1 MRNNFQMEI
10 VVNGIGVNKKL
21 GNFADT
27 SFKFTVWIGSSQLL
41 MLLVSA

>member
-21 GNFADT
+21 GKFADT
-27 SFKFTVWIGSSQLL
+27 SFKFTV
-41 MLLVSA
+41 